1 MPLYE
6 EMLSQFKD
14 RSSMT
19 TFCAR
24 WERDFPQEKG
34 KGILFVGRVVN
45 GGDVKAE
52 ASIETLFN
60 GEKDNERIF
69 KRNSPIGWVEYFM
82 QHKNSKIDYNPNN
95 SAFWRVIKGI
105 SQKVYDTKSDWW
117 TKIAWTNLY
126 KISPFEEGNPT
137 REQEKIQ
144 LPYCKT
150 ILKAEIEILQPQF
163 VIFLTSGKE
172 KEFIWDSYGKT
183 GHSIESKSWGKKK
196 QYTTKLYKINDMYFI
211 TSYHPQGKPDKE
223 HIKIIC
229 DMIKDKL
236 IM

>member
-14 RSSMT
+14 KSSLT

-34 KGILFVGRVVN
+34 KGILFVGRVLN
-45 GGDVKAE
+45 GGKANANLDINVLYDE
-52 ASIETLFN
+52 NIKGGIEWT
-60 GEKDNERIF
+60 EKNM
-69 KRNSPIGWVEYFM
+69 S
-82 QHKNSKIDYNPNN
+82 QSKNQKKYNVNN
-95 SAFWRVIKGI
+95 SAFWRIIKGI
-105 SQKVYDTKSDWW
+105 TQNAYHIQNNWSSQ
-117 TKIAWTNLY
+117 IAWTNLY
-126 KISPFEEGNPT
+126 KISPFEGGNPT

-144 LPYCKT
+144 LPYCKA

-172 KEFIWDSYGKT
+172 KEFIWDNFGKT
-183 GHSIESKSWGKKK
+183 GHSIESKSWGKKG
-196 QYTTKLYKINDMYFI
+196 QYTTKLYKVNDMYFI

-223 HIKIIC
+223 HIKIISEI
-229 DMIKDKL
+229 IKDKL
-236 IM
+236 II